1 MTKMTKTKRK
11 TAAVNTYGGYPV
23 HIGKGLKENPMDRL
37 ETERSYDEW
46 PSRQAAPII
55 HVVVAEQLDVGGG
68 QTPRVFKDPADALK
82 YARALSNGN
91 VDHRV
96 LTVTDQIIVRGN
108 DQ

>member
-1 MTKMTKTKRK
+1 MTKTKTKRK
-11 TAAVNTYGGYPV
+11 TATVNTYGGYTV
-23 HIGKGLKENPMDRL
+23 HIGKGLKEKPMDRL
-37 ETERSYDEW
+37 ETERCYDEW
-46 PSRQAAPII
+46 PSRQVAPVI
-55 HVVVAEQLDVGGG
+55 HVVVKEQLDTGEGE
-68 QTPRVFKDPADALK
+68 TPRVFKDPADALE